1 MSDDKK
7 LELALPGEWALKK
20 AFGPTLDEL
29 GDDLRKL
36 YAVGRD
42 KILTKA
48 FNKLGDTETQQT
60 ANLRVAR
67 DVLWNGAFSTE
78 EICAEYFGGIF
89 ASSCSADGTDDSSI
103 HYVDV
108 IKSLSSRQLK
118 LHYVI
123 YNTLNRLLVERGR
136 PVNVAQS
143 SELEGLKLWY
153 SMLELERL
161 GLNIDTDL
169 NILFR
174 EGLISQYASDQHV
187 IGDKALPYANAVP
200 STFGVL
206 LYAVAHNKTKNWR
219 QFSQELFGDFPDISL
234 PSFYTLGLEQLLEK
248 IGLGR
253 PEDGNDKASQP
264 QENSAV
270 ASTVS

>member
-1 MSDDKK
+1 MPDDKK

-29 GDDLRKL
+29 GEDLKKL

-48 FNKLGDTETQQT
+48 FNKVTETDKQQT

-89 ASSCSADGTDDSSI
+89 ASSCSTDGSDDSSI

-108 IKSLSSRQLK
+108 IKGLSSRQLK
-118 LHYVI
+118 FHYVI
-123 YNTLNRLLVERGR
+123 YNTLNRLLVEQGT

-143 SELEGLKLWY
+143 SELSGLRLWF
-153 SMLELERL
+153 SMLELEKL
-161 GLNIDTDL
+161 GLNVDTDL

-174 EGLISQYASDQHV
+174 EGLISQYASNQHV
-187 IGDKALPYANAVP
+187 VGDKALPYANAAP
-200 STFGVL
+200 TTFGVL
-206 LYAVAHNKTKNWR
+206 LYAVAHNKVKNWR
-219 QFSQELFGDFPDISL
+219 QFSQELFGEFPDIRL
-234 PSFYTLGLEQLLEK
+234 PTFYALKLEHLLEK
-248 IGLGR
+248 AGLT
-253 PEDGNDKASQP
+253 QP
-264 QENSAV
+264 DEGKHHAPQP
-270 ASTVS
+270 